1 MYPLGDNFKLK
12 VNPTTNQKNI
22 IRGNK
27 YRISILTERLIRFE
41 YNESGIFEDL
51 PTEFAWNRNFPDV
64 NYSIKQDSKFLE
76 ITTSYFKISYT
87 KEKSFKG
94 SKISPDSNLKVEILN
109 SNSVWY
115 YGHPEV
121 KNYGAPSSEI
131 NSSNSKIKFS
141 KSLYSLD
148 GFASFNDSNSKVVEE
163 DGTLRERKEK
173 EIDIYLFA
181 YLKDFTKAL
190 KDYFYLTGYPAL
202 IPRYALGNWWSRHLA
217 YDDNSLK
224 KLIDNFERKNVPLS
238 IFLLDNDW
246 HTQIEGKEAGFT
258 FNKKLFAA
266 PYEMI
271 SYVHNKGIKLGLS
284 VNPTE
289 GFYSNDEFY
298 QQAKKYLQ
306 ADEKGT
312 IPFNALSPRF
322 IDVYLKLYIHPL
334 DALEVDFYWIKNSSK
349 TTDEELTMLK
359 HYHIYDM
366 MRNYKRRPMILA
378 KGTSLASHRYPVLY
392 AGKTTV
398 SWDSL
403 ALMPFYNLNATNI
416 GVTFWSHDIG
426 GYYKGIED
434 NELYIRFVQLGTFSP
449 ILKFGSDGGKY
460 YKREPWRWGV
470 KTYTIV
476 KDYLTLRHQL
486 IPYLYSEAYKYHK
499 FGDPMLIP
507 LYYKYPEMYDDD
519 RYSKEYYFG
528 SELFIAPITKKKD
541 YTMDRS
547 IHKMYI
553 PEGVWYDFVTG
564 KKFPGGKDYV
574 GFFKDQD
581 YPVFAKAGAII
592 PLAISEKINDT
603 NPPQNMEIHVF
614 PGRSNSYNIY
624 EDDGTT
630 DLYLKDY
637 YLLTNIE
644 YNYSV
649 NDYKL
654 VMKSVEGKS
663 GIVPD
668 TRHYKF
674 RFRNTK
680 EPSKISV
687 TFNGSPLRFMTY
699 VDINDYVVEIP
710 EVNSIGNITI
720 NLQGDNLEVSA
731 MRIVN
736 DDIAEIISDLQIETE
751 IKNSLDKVLFG
762 ELSNKKKRIEIRK
775 LKAKGLD
782 KKYMKLFLKLLE
794 YVDEV

>member
-12 VNPTTNQKNI
+12 TNPIANSKNI
-22 IRGNK
+22 IKGDK
-27 YRISILTERLIRFE
+27 YRITILSERLIRFE

-51 PTEFAWNRNFPDV
+51 STEFAWNRNFPEVKYD
-64 NYSIKQDSKFLE
+64 IKQDSRFLE

-87 KEKSFKG
+87 KEKNFKG
-94 SKISPDSNLKVEILN
+94 SKLSPESNLKVEVLN

-121 KNYGAPSSEI
+121 KNYGAPFSEI
-131 NSSNSKIKFS
+131 NNKEGKIKFA

-148 GFASFNDSNSKVVEE
+148 GFASFDDSNSKVIEE
-163 DGTLRERKEK
+163 DGTIRERKEK
-173 EIDIYLFA
+173 ELDIYVFA
-181 YLKDFTKAL
+181 YLKDFSKAL
-190 KDYFYLTGYPAL
+190 KDYFDLTGYPAL
-202 IPRYALGNWWSRHLA
+202 IPRYALGNWWSRDLE
-217 YDDNSLK
+217 YNDESLK
-224 KLIDNFERKNVPLS
+224 KLIDTFERKNIPLS
-238 IFLLDNDW
+238 ILLLDNDW
-246 HTQIEGKEAGFT
+246 HNKVDGVESGFT

-271 SYVHNKGIKLGLS
+271 SYVHGKNIRLGLS

-298 QQAKKYLQ
+298 TQAIKYLQ
-306 ADEKGT
+306 KDDKGV
-312 IPFNALSPRF
+312 IPFNVLAPRW

-334 DALEVDFYWIKNSSK
+334 DALEVDFYWIKNGSK
-349 TTDEELTMLK
+349 TTSTELNMLK
-359 HYHIYDM
+359 HYHMYDM

-378 KGTSLASHRYPVLY
+378 NGTNLAAHRYPVLY

-398 SWDSL
+398 GWDTL

-416 GVTFWSHDIG
+416 GVSFWSHNIG

-460 YKREPWRWGV
+460 YKREPWRWGI

-499 FGDPMLIP
+499 FGDPMLVP

-528 SELFIAPITKKKD
+528 SEFFISPITKKKD
-541 YTMDRS
+541 YTMNRS
-547 IHKMYI
+547 IHRMYI
-553 PEGVWYDFVTG
+553 PDGVWYDFVTG

-592 PLAISEKINDT
+592 PMANNEKLNDT
-603 NPPQNMEIHVF
+603 NPPQNMEIHIF

-630 DLYLKDY
+630 DLYLKDF
-637 YLLTNIE
+637 YLLTNVE

-654 VMKSVEGKS
+654 IMKSVEGKS
-663 GIVPD
+663 GIVPEN
-668 TRHYKF
+668 RHYKF

-680 EPSKISV
+680 EPSNISV
-687 TFNGSPLRFMTY
+687 TFNGSPIRFVTY
-699 VDINDYVVEIP
+699 VDLNDFVVEIP
-710 EVNSIGNITI
+710 EVKSIGNLTI
-720 NLQGDNLEVSA
+720 NLKGDNLEVNA

-751 IKNSLDKVLFG
+751 IKNKLDKILFDD
-762 ELSNKKKRIEIRK
+762 LSNKKKRIEIRK
-775 LKAKGLD
+775 LKNKGLD

>member
-12 VNPTTNQKNI
+12 VNPIANPKNI
-22 IRGNK
+22 IKGNK
-27 YRISILTERLIRFE
+27 YRITILTERLIRFE
-41 YNESGIFEDL
+41 YNESGVFEDL
-51 PTEFAWNRNFPDV
+51 PTEFAWNRNFSDV
-64 NYSIKQDSKFLE
+64 NYNVRQDSRFLE
-76 ITTSYFKISYT
+76 VTTPYFKISYT
-87 KEKSFKG
+87 KEKGFKG
-94 SKISPDSNLKVEILN
+94 NKFSPDSNLKVEVLN
-109 SNSVWY
+109 SNAVWY
-115 YGHPEV
+115 YGHPEA

-131 NSSNSKIKFS
+131 DSSSSKIRFS

-148 GFASFNDSNSKVVEE
+148 GFASFDDSHSKVIEE
-163 DGTLRERKEK
+163 DGTIRERKEK
-173 EIDIYLFA
+173 ELDIYVFA
-181 YLKDFTKAL
+181 YLKDFSKAL

-202 IPRYALGNWWSRHLA
+202 IPRYALGNWWSRDLP
-217 YDDNSLK
+217 YDDKSLK
-224 KLIDNFERKNVPLS
+224 KLLDTFERKNIPLS
-238 IFLLDNDW
+238 ILLLDKDW
-246 HTQIEGKEAGFT
+246 HTKIDNKEAGFT
-258 FNKKLFAA
+258 FNKKLFAS

-271 SYVHNKGIKLGLS
+271 SFVHNKKIRLGLS

-289 GFYSNDEFY
+289 GFYPNDEFY
-298 QQAKKYLQ
+298 NQSKKYLQ
-306 ADEKGT
+306 PDSNGV
-312 IPFNALSPRF
+312 IPFNILSPRF

-349 TTDEELTMLK
+349 TTDNELNMLK

-378 KGTSLASHRYPVLY
+378 RGTNLAAHRYPVLY

-398 SWDSL
+398 SWDTLS
-403 ALMPFYNLNATNI
+403 LMPFYNLNATNI

-486 IPYLYSEAYKYHK
+486 IPYLYAEAYKYHK

-553 PEGVWYDFVTG
+553 PEGIWYDFVTG

-592 PLAISEKINDT
+592 PMAINENLNDT
-603 NPPQNMEIHVF
+603 NPPQSMEIQIF
-614 PGRSNSYNIY
+614 PGRSNSYNLY

-654 VMKSVEGKS
+654 IMKSVEGKS

-668 TRHYKF
+668 NRHYKF
-674 RFRNTK
+674 RFRNIK
-680 EPSKISV
+680 EPSNISV
-687 TFNGSPLRFMTY
+687 TFNGSPIRFMTY
-699 VDINDYVVEIP
+699 VDINDFVVEIP
-710 EVNSIGNITI
+710 EIKSIGDLVIT
-720 NLQGDNLEVSA
+720 LHGDNLEVSA

-751 IKNSLDKVLFG
+751 LKNSLDIILFG
-762 ELSNKKKRIEIRK
+762 NLSNKKKRIEIRK
-775 LKAKGLD
+775 LKNKGLD
-782 KKYMKLFLKLLE
+782 KKYIKLFLKLLE

>member
-12 VNPTTNQKNI
+12 INPIANNKNI
-22 IRGNK
+22 IKGDR
-27 YRISILTERLIRFE
+27 YRITILSERLIRFE
-41 YNESGIFEDL
+41 YNESGVFEDL
-51 PTEFAWNRNFPDV
+51 PTEFAWNRNFHEVKFDV
-64 NYSIKQDSKFLE
+64 KQDSRFLE

-87 KEKSFKG
+87 KEKKFRG
-94 SKISPDSNLKVEILN
+94 SKLSPESNLKVEVLN

-121 KNYGAPSSEI
+121 KNYGSPFTEI
-131 NSSNSKIKFS
+131 NNEEGKIKFA

-148 GFASFNDSNSKVVEE
+148 GFASFDDSNSKVIEE
-163 DGTLRERKEK
+163 DGTIRDRKEK
-173 EIDIYLFA
+173 EIDIYVFA
-181 YLKDFTKAL
+181 YLKDFSKAL
-190 KDYFYLTGYPAL
+190 KDYFNLTGYPAL
-202 IPRYALGNWWSRHLA
+202 IPRYALGNWWSRDLE
-217 YDDNSLK
+217 YNDSSLK
-224 KLIDNFERKNVPLS
+224 KLIDTFERKNIPLS
-238 IFLLDNDW
+238 ILLLDNDW
-246 HTQIEGKEAGFT
+246 HNRVDNTEAGFT
-258 FNKKLFAA
+258 FNKKLFAT

-271 SYVHNKGIKLGLS
+271 SYVHNKGIRLGLS
-284 VNPTE
+284 VNPTD
-289 GFYSNDEFY
+289 GFYPNDEFY
-298 QQAKKYLQ
+298 NQAIKYLQ
-306 ADEKGT
+306 KDNNGV
-312 IPFNALSPRF
+312 IPFNVLSPRF

-334 DALEVDFYWIKNSSK
+334 DALEVDFYWIKNGSK
-349 TTDEELTMLK
+349 TTSTELNMLK
-359 HYHIYDM
+359 HYHMYDM

-378 KGTSLASHRYPVLY
+378 NGTSLAAHRYPVLY

-398 SWDSL
+398 GWDAL

-416 GVTFWSHDIG
+416 GVSFWSHNIG

-460 YKREPWRWGV
+460 YKREPWRWGI

-499 FGDPMLIP
+499 YGDPMLIP

-519 RYSKEYYFG
+519 RYAKEYYFG
-528 SELFIAPITKKKD
+528 SELFISPITKKKD
-541 YTMDRS
+541 YTMNRS

-553 PEGVWYDFVTG
+553 PEGMWYDFVTG

-592 PLAISEKINDT
+592 PMAINEKINDT
-603 NPPQNMEIHVF
+603 NPPQTMEIQIF

-630 DLYLKDY
+630 DLYLKDF

-649 NDYKL
+649 SDYKL
-654 VMKSVEGKS
+654 VMKSVEGKA
-663 GIVPD
+663 GIVPEN
-668 TRHYKF
+668 RHYKF

-680 EPSKISV
+680 EPSNISV
-687 TFNGSPLRFMTY
+687 TFNGTPIRFMTY
-699 VDINDYVVEIP
+699 IDLNDFVVEIP
-710 EVNSIGNITI
+710 EVKSIGNLTI
-720 NLQGDNLEVSA
+720 NLKGDNLEVNA

-751 IKNSLDKVLFG
+751 IKNKLDKILFG
-762 ELSNKKKRIEIRK
+762 DLSNKKKRIEIRK
-775 LKAKGLD
+775 LKNKGLD
-782 KKYMKLFLKLLE
+782 KKYMKVFLKLLE